1 MPRTDGVV
9 RTESWALSPRWRLSE
24 GPQTRL
30 DGPGGWSMALDGAQ
44 RAALES
50 AFSGVIPVGH
60 ERWVESLLVER
71 VLVPAH
77 LAAAEGPAA
86 EAEAFYRQV
95 LSAYCKAYRAEH
107 LEPRVQAELGAW
119 SGTVLR
125 QPLSTHRA
133 YLPSRPSV
141 CIDLDPRAAPAVR
154 LCVDW
159 RNPLLT
165 PWENVQLV
173 RRTFAGQLQDGAS
186 LFEQVCE
193 GVFRDPDWFQNPY
206 IKYLHP
212 AVEVLEPGRVRTSAY
227 WNLGAG
233 TRDELWD
240 RALALVQAV
249 GGDAEREEKLREAV
263 GDRVA
268 PELVGHTIDPSKP
281 RVLKLYHV
289 LYGYD
294 AQALDA
300 LFGDDDYPGRERVL
314 ARIITGFPMVHPE
327 NSRWIASLYHDL
339 GSHRTAGLKLHTYLM
354 ASAAGH
360 TVRMGEAARLA
371 AAVTGNAVVVPEH
384 LTLADGGHV
393 RIRPSVLSYMFRG
406 GQGMTGATLYA
417 DFAQVGDPAEP

>member
-1 MPRTDGVV
+1 V
-9 RTESWALSPRWRLSE
+9 RTEGWALSPRWRLTE
-24 GPQTRL
+24 GPPARL
-30 DGPGGWSMALDGAQ
+30 EGPGGRTLAVEADQ

-50 AFSGVIPVGH
+50 AFSGVVPAGH

-86 EAEAFYRQV
+86 PGEAEAFYREV
-95 LSAYCKAYRAEH
+95 FAAYCRACGTEH

-125 QPLSTHRA
+125 QPLAAHRA

-141 CIDLDPRAAPAVR
+141 CVDLNPRAAPAVR
-154 LCVDW
+154 LCVDC
-159 RNPLLT
+159 RDPLLT
-165 PWENVQLV
+165 PWENVQLA
-173 RRTFAGQLQDGAS
+173 RRTFAARLQDGAG
-186 LFEQVCE
+186 LFEQICAR
-193 GVFRDPDWFQNPY
+193 VFREPGWFQNPY
-206 IKYLHP
+206 VKYLHP

-240 RALALVQAV
+240 RALELVRAV
-249 GGDAEREEKLREAV
+249 GGDVAREERLRAAA

-268 PELVGHTIDPSKP
+268 PELVGHTIDPGKP

-289 LYGYD
+289 LYGHD
-294 AQALDA
+294 APALDA
-300 LFGDDDYPGRERVL
+300 LFGDDDTPGREQAL
-314 ARIITGFPMVHPE
+314 ARVTAGFPMVHPE

-339 GSHRTAGLKLHTYLM
+339 EGHRTAGLKLHTYLM
-354 ASAAGH
+354 ASATGH
-360 TVRMGEAARLA
+360 VVRMGEAERLA
-371 AAVTGNAVVVPEH
+371 AAAIGDAAAVPEH
-384 LTLADGGHV
+384 LTLPGGRHV
-393 RIRPSVLSYMFRG
+393 RVRPSVLSYMFRR

-417 DFAQVGDPAEP
+417 DFAAIGDPSDP